1 MKIIRRY
8 ITVHLLWVTMLAL
21 FLLVALFSFFT
32 LIDELGEAGKG
43 SYGIPQVL
51 LYVILTV
58 PRAAYELFPIA
69 AVIGSMVV
77 LGIMAQNSEL
87 DVIRTS
93 GVSRFGLAMLLARCG
108 LVLVLISV
116 VLGEF
121 IAPASEEKAQH
132 MRSVAMT
139 RQITLKTKHG
149 LWSRNG
155 NRFINIKKV
164 LSGNRMQD
172 VYIYEFDNDDRLRS
186 SVFAKRAEY
195 RDGHW
200 IMHDIEQSLIDDQG
214 VRRRDIKLA
223 TWNSLLDPDMIN
235 VVIVKPQSLSIW
247 ELAGYIRY
255 LRHNAQNTQIYEQA
269 LWSKLIRPFSILAM
283 IMLAVVLVR
292 GHSRYS
298 AIGQRVFIGALAG
311 IIFHLC
317 NEVSAHIGVVYGISP
332 AVSVTAPTLLLGL
345 TLAFMLRE

>member
-1 MKIIRRY
+1 
-8 ITVHLLWVTMLAL
+8 
-21 FLLVALFSFFT
+21 VALLSFFT

>member
-21 FLLVALFSFFT
+21 FVLVALFSFFT

-43 SYGIPQVL
+43 SYDIPQVL
-51 LYVILTV
+51 LYVILTM
-58 PRAAYELFPIA
+58 PRMAYELFPIA
-69 AVIGSMVV
+69 AVIGSMAV

-87 DVIRTS
+87 DVIRIS

-139 RQITLKTKHG
+139 QQIALKTRYG
-149 LWSRNG
+149 LWARDG
-155 NRFINIKKV
+155 NRFINVRTV
-164 LSGNRMQD
+164 LPGNRMQD
-172 VYIYEFDNDDRLRS
+172 IYVYEFDSGNRLRS
-186 SVFAKRAEY
+186 SVFAKSAEY
-195 RDGHW
+195 RNGHW
-200 IMHDIEQSLIDDQG
+200 LMHDIEKSVISEQG
-214 VRRRDIKLA
+214 VSRRDIRLA
-223 TWNSLLDPDMIN
+223 AWDSLLDPDMIN

-255 LRHNAQNTQIYEQA
+255 LKRNAQNTQIYEQA

-283 IMLAVVLVR
+283 IILAVVLVR
-292 GHSRYS
+292 GHARYG
-298 AIGQRVFIGALAG
+298 ATGQRVFIGALAG

-332 AVSVTAPTLLLGL
+332 AISVTAPTLILGL
-345 TLAFMLRE
+345 ALFTMLRE